1 MQDTGVS
8 QRTVGCLLAMRS
20 AQVCRGAA
28 VQRDGDRKPMM
39 VMMIYDD
46 DAAAAN
52 SKRKQG
58 RWCVV

>member
-1 MQDTGVS
+1 
-8 QRTVGCLLAMRS
+8 MRS

-52 SKRKQG
+52 SKGKEG